1 MVKVDLPPGALE
13 TWVLGRSLRKLPLL
27 GFADDAHTFE
37 DGAGAAKLECDGGPS
52 NRSSGG

>member
-1 MVKVDLPPGALE
+1 MSGSPMVKVDLPPGALE

-52 NRSSGG
+52 